1 MEQRSLRVVETD
13 KTFFSKISSTIS
25 KILIPTRVGLNGVM
39 ISMKRNSLIKAY
51 NNYNEKNTDDSLKK
65 YEDSYSLYLEAI
77 DKFIMDS
84 LYKKVKSGTASKFE
98 KDAVAQYYFV
108 VSLKNK
114 NYLEYKY
121 KKQEYLLRVDYE
133 TVSLMRNEKTA
144 NKYKK
149 FYVSKMDVLYKGL
162 LKNYSVEI
170 ADNVHNNSQEAYEK
184 IFSTLERYITEILPV
199 KIEQG
204 DKTAQDEYE
213 KYMHTTVGKLD
224 EGDKII
230 QRVVILG
237 ISRKLFIHSLPLIAT
252 EKCYVKI
259 LKQARELILN
269 SKNETKRNNAYQT
282 LFDVIEDFN
291 LKILSTK
298 VYWENPNERQAY
310 KKFWEKYEKIK
321 ENPENKQVLFLKE
334 DIKKLSQNRKKYEN
348 IINLHKQKLM
358 QLGAIKTV
366 KLGTKT
372 YSKMVYN
379 KRSA

>member
-1 MEQRSLRVVETD
+1 
-13 KTFFSKISSTIS
+13 
-25 KILIPTRVGLNGVM
+25 
-39 ISMKRNSLIKAY
+39 
-51 NNYNEKNTDDSLKK
+51 
-65 YEDSYSLYLEAI
+65 
-77 DKFIMDS
+77 
-84 LYKKVKSGTASKFE
+84 
-98 KDAVAQYYFV
+98 
-108 VSLKNK
+108 
-114 NYLEYKY
+114 
-121 KKQEYLLRVDYE
+121 
-133 TVSLMRNEKTA
+133 MRKE
-144 NKYKK
+144 
-149 FYVSKMDVLYKGL
+149 
-162 LKNYSVEI
+162 E
-170 ADNVHNNSQEAYEK
+170 
-184 IFSTLERYITEILPV
+184 
-199 KIEQG
+199 
-204 DKTAQDEYE
+204 
-213 KYMHTTVGKLD
+213 
-224 EGDKII
+224 
-230 QRVVILG
+230 
-237 ISRKLFIHSLPLIAT
+237 

-321 ENPENKQVLFLKE
+321 ENPEKKQVLFLKE